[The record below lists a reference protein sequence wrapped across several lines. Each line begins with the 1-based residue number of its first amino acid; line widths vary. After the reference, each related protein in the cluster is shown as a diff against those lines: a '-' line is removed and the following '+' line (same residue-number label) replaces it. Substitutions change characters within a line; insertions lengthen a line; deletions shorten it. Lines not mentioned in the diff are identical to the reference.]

1 MVGIVV
7 VIMVNMTMTVV
18 FVIICLQG
26 DIVVVVVDIGAYC
39 DGDCSGDDDRT
50 KASIVVSYF
59 NWTSTINIDLSLS
72 LRLSCNACWVQR
84 ISCTPK
90 VVPSLQVFSKSY
102 QCG

>member
-18 FVIICLQG
+18 FVIIRLQG

-50 KASIVVSYF
+50 KASFVVS
-59 NWTSTINIDLSLS
+59 
-72 LRLSCNACWVQR
+72 
-84 ISCTPK
+84 
-90 VVPSLQVFSKSY
+90 
-102 QCG
+102 

>member
-1 MVGIVV
+1 
-7 VIMVNMTMTVV
+7 MVNMTMTVV

-59 NWTSTINIDLSLS
+59 NWTSTINIDLSL
-72 LRLSCNACWVQR
+72 LGYRATRVGCKEYRARQR
-84 ISCTPK
+84 WYHLCR
-90 VVPSLQVFSKSY
+90 FS
-102 QCG
+102 